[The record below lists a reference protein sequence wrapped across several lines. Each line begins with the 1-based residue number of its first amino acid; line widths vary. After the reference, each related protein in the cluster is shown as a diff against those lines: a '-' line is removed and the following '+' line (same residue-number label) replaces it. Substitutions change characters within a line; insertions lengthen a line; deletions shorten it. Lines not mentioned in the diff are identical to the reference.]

1 MHINAIF
8 RAAALWAVGSDPMN
22 FFRGYSGWTLVFAVL
37 VSAVVCDAFG
47 IWMGW
52 LSTH

>member
-1 MHINAIF
+1 VQP
-8 RAAALWAVGSDPMN
+8 RQAAGPDPMN
-22 FFRGYSGWTLVFAVL
+22 FFRNDSGWTLVFTIL

-47 IWMGW
+47 IRMGW

>member
-8 RAAALWAVGSDPMN
+8 RAAALRAVGPDPMN
-22 FFRGYSGWTLVFAVL
+22 FFRGWTLVFAIL
-37 VSAVVCDAFG
+37 VSTVVGDAFG